1 MIDEAV
7 EEEQGTKV
15 NPIPLSFS
23 ICSRF
28 RTNVT
33 SILKKKSLTD
43 DLSSNVH
50 FGKYKLHFQFA
61 LDIRQRV
68 WKYIVFGAAAE

>member
-15 NPIPLSFS
+15 NPIPLSSAYMLQIQNNCFLN
-23 ICSRF
+23 IE
-28 RTNVT
+28 
-33 SILKKKSLTD
+33 KKTD

-50 FGKYKLHFQFA
+50 FGKYKFHFQFA
-61 LDIRQRV
+61 LDIWQRV
-68 WKYIVFGAAAE
+68 WK

>member
-15 NPIPLSFS
+15 NPIPLSS
-23 ICSRF
+23 AYMLQIQNKCYL
-28 RTNVT
+28 N
-33 SILKKKSLTD
+33 IEKKSLSD
-43 DLSSNVH
+43 DLSSYVQ

-61 LDIRQRV
+61 LDI
-68 WKYIVFGAAAE
+68 